1 MARTR
6 KDSVAGK
13 RLQLAEGRA
22 ALEPVQPLEDAAK
35 YYFELYTST
44 RPSFEWSRGDLIR
57 LTQLSQRMAEI
68 DYITGQIKA
77 EGLTVINQRGTPVVN
92 PLVSA
97 RDQLERTA
105 IAMEKSLSIY
115 APVSGGAKANMF
127 EQNKEIDR
135 LEKKKGSDLLA

>member
-22 ALEPVQPLEDAAK
+22 PLEPIQPLEDTAK
-35 YYFELYTST
+35 YYFDLYIST

-105 IAMEKSLSIY
+105 ISMEKSLSIY

-127 EQNKEIDR
+127 EQNKDIDR
-135 LEKKKGSDLLA
+135 LEKKGSDLLA